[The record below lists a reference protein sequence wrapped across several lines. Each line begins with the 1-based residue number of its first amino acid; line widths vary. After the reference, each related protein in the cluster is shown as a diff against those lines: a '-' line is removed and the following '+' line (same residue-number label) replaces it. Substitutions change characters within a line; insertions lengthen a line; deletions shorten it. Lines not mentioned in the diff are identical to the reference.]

1 MSVDKPPVPPILS
14 DVCQWC
20 LSCPYGSCFMGHWQ
34 MRQREYQEERKRWE
48 ERRAL
53 RPAETSKPE
62 PESNVAAEAPRA
74 PRLATGVELPRGVR
88 EYLASLGRRGGSSRS
103 ERKQAASRRNGHL
116 AGQRRPA

>member
-14 DVCQWC
+14 DVCRWC

-53 RPAETSKPE
+53 RPVDAPE
-62 PESNVAAEAPRA
+62 PESNAAVEAPR
-74 PRLATGVELPRGVR
+74 PSRGVELPRGVR
-88 EYLASLGRRGGSSRS
+88 EYLASLGRRGGSARS
-103 ERKQAASRRNGHL
+103 AKKTAAARANGKIRH
-116 AGQRRPA
+116 GG